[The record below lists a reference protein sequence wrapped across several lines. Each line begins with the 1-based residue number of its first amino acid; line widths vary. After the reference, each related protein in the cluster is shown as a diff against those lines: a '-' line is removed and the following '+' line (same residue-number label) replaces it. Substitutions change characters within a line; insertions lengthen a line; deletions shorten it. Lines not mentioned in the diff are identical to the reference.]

1 MKFLKQKEPICIV
14 EGKKGSISIPKLSF
28 REELYFKNDSVYFL
42 AMCAN
47 FPCKTEKFEWEAVD
61 VGILGTGFY
70 F

>member
-1 MKFLKQKEPICIV
+1 MKFLKQKEPTCIV

-47 FPCKTEKFEWEAVD
+47 FPCKTEKFE
-61 VGILGTGFY
+61 
-70 F
+70 